1 MSLLPTKWQHSLTH
15 QESRVE
21 TLSLSDALCEFTEI
35 MCSNKEGVSE
45 AQFALIT
52 GLENYETLLQ
62 ICRATG
68 TDIFYCKA
76 RQTALRT
83 LSNILF
89 MDATCSFLFYNRRY
103 EAETFFVE
111 CIDWCIESL

>member
-1 MSLLPTKWQHSLTH
+1 MSLFPKKWQHSLSH

-21 TLSLSDALCEFTEI
+21 TLSLLDALLDFTEH
-35 MCSNKEGVSE
+35 MCLNQDGVSE
-45 AQFALIT
+45 AQFTLIT
-52 GLENYETLLQ
+52 GLENYETLIQ

-68 TDIFYCKA
+68 TDRFYCKA
-76 RQTALRT
+76 RQTAART

-89 MDATCSFLFYNRRY
+89 MDGTCSFLFQHRRY

-111 CIDWCIESL
+111 CID